1 MLFSWLFTHQV
12 WCRGL
17 GPRGVHSLHTVFKN
31 EELGEQYGNVLLHE
45 GLDRKKKKKK
55 MLGRKSAKCAR
66 YGAFSKFKMLMSYIL
81 HLVSIPTVLETLEK
95 MRT

>member
-1 MLFSWLFTHQV
+1 M
-12 WCRGL
+12 
-17 GPRGVHSLHTVFKN
+17 HTVFKN

-45 GLDRKKKKKK
+45 GLDRKKKIKKK

-81 HLVSIPTVLETLEK
+81 HLVSIPTVLKTTEK

>member
-1 MLFSWLFTHQV
+1 MLLSWLFTHQV

-17 GPRGVHSLHTVFKN
+17 GPRGAYSLHTVFKN

-45 GLDRKKKKKK
+45 GLDREKKK
-55 MLGRKSAKCAR
+55 MLGPKSAR

-81 HLVSIPTVLETLEK
+81 HLVSIPTVLETPEK